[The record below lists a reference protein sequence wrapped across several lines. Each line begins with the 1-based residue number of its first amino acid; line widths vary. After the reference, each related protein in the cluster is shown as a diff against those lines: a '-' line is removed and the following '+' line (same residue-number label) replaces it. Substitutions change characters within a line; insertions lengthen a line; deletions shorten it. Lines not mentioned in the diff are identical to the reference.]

1 MKYEKIA
8 NEFIKAIKTISE
20 KPQNLENL
28 EIYLSYHFPTWLEK
42 FANTPEQITAEL
54 QAFSEMDI

>member
-8 NEFIKAIKTISE
+8 HEFINAIKTISE

-28 EIYLSYHFPTWLEK
+28 EIYLSYHFPAWLEK